1 MEGCRAGKLKFTW
14 ADLNWIFLLPFWSW
28 MWMFWLEVFQ
38 FQTITHPSHP
48 IPSSRRAEL
57 QPSSSLLFLPRHVAL
72 GVSGVRGCNKVGK
85 YGHLCSVLWVLW
97 KIPMHSGNSSLDVNE
112 AFSGSEVFAFPCGIS
127 PLHSSAGKSICKD
140 GEQYTCTY
148 IKPSGGCTSKLVLHS
163 QAYRVSLRASC
174 TC

>member
-1 MEGCRAGKLKFTW
+1 MLPQKENSSPRNENFASREWPNKSERPCPSRNIVVRVHGGCRAGKLKFTW

-57 QPSSSLLFLPRHVAL
+57 QPSSSLSSLLFLPRHVAL

-127 PLHSSAGKSICKD
+127 PLHSSG
-140 GEQYTCTY
+140 
-148 IKPSGGCTSKLVLHS
+148 
-163 QAYRVSLRASC
+163 
-174 TC
+174 